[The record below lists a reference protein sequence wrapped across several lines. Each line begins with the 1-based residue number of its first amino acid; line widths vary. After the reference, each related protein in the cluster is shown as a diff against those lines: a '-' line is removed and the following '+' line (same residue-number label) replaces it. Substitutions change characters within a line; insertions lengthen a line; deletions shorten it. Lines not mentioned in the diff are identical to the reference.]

1 MLALHPILPKCQKS
15 GILASIKS
23 TISYYFIVHNLF
35 FATMANHK
43 SSKKRA
49 RQIEKRRTHNRYY
62 KKSTRT
68 AIKRLRNLTVAAEAT
83 VLLPK
88 VVGMI
93 DRLAKIGQFHSN
105 KAANLKSGL
114 TKHVNKLNAATAA

>member
-1 MLALHPILPKCQKS
+1 
-15 GILASIKS
+15 
-23 TISYYFIVHNLF
+23 
-35 FATMANHK
+35 MANHK

-68 AIKRLRNLTVAAEAT
+68 AIKRLRTLTVAAEAT
-83 VLLPK
+83 ALLPK

-93 DRLAKIGQFHSN
+93 DRLSKMGQFHDN

-114 TKHVNKLNAATAA
+114 AKHVNKLNAPATAA